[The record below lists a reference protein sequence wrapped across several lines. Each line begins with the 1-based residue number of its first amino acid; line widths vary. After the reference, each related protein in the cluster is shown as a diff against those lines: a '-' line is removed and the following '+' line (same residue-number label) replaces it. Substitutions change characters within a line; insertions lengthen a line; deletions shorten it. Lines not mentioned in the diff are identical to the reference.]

1 MLVLCMIHT
10 EPPKVRTWVHRGE
23 GERLG
28 QEGWVWVWVVH
39 VGFAE
44 SVVMG
49 RISTECYEFGIASRR
64 VPRLPT
70 GSNQ

>member
-10 EPPKVRTWVHRGE
+10 EPPTVRTWVLRGE
-23 GERLG
+23 GGRLG

-44 SVVMG
+44 SVVMV
-49 RISTECYEFGIASRR
+49 E
-64 VPRLPT
+64 
-70 GSNQ
+70 